1 MLLALDGIRKPLH
14 VNTSITGALIFH
26 RASHAMRRSMHR
38 FSSLTGGA
46 VLRVPGNAA
55 LTQHR
60 LHSRT
65 SMECAVSR
73 KSFISLQLWRCRCL
87 LSSGKQKRSR
97 RPSGRCNCARLQRLE
112 LPLLLALPPGHT
124 VGGPCPNQVVR
135 RPPQGHARAR
145 TDDGLTVLAEGE
157 SLDPRANGA
166 GASECE

>member
-97 RPSGRCNCARLQRLE
+97 RPSGRCNWLVFNVSSRLCFLLCPLATLSAAPAQTKLCAD
-112 LPLLLALPPGHT
+112 PH
-124 VGGPCPNQVVR
+124 
-135 RPPQGHARAR
+135 RAMREHER
-145 TDDGLTVLAEGE
+145 TMG
-157 SLDPRANGA
+157 
-166 GASECE
+166 